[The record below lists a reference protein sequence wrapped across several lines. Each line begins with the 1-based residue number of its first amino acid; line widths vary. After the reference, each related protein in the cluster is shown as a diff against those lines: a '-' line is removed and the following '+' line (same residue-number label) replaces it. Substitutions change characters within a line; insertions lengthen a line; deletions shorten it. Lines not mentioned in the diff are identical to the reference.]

1 MTTGHN
7 RRYIPPSFLLVEA
20 IFYQDRP
27 PQYYETVK
35 IFECYSIMVSQSVI
49 LHHVPNHLNNLNR
62 GQLCI
67 WNRNNWDHLTI
78 RHPFMKLTSIGFKSI
93 FNICL
98 NQQMYIACHHRSSLS
113 STSVCWVSL
122 PSEALF
128 SILVLAPPPAS
139 TKVVAGTVKDL
150 MSKSANIRVVW
161 LWIWIMWPSRN
172 RWMVRM
178 VQKHISVFVGHF
190 LLVGPIPYSN

>member
-1 MTTGHN
+1 MLPNGTFEIFSPEIWAFGRPLWKLSQHTLATTNMTTGHN

-20 IFYQDRP
+20 IFCQDRP

-78 RHPFMKLTSIGFKSI
+78 THPFMKLTSIGFKAI

-98 NQQMYIACHHRSSLS
+98 NPQKYD
-113 STSVCWVSL
+113 VSW
-122 PSEALF
+122 PCC
-128 SILVLAPPPAS
+128 IP
-139 TKVVAGTVKDL
+139 T
-150 MSKSANIRVVW
+150 RVH
-161 LWIWIMWPSRN
+161 S
-172 RWMVRM
+172 
-178 VQKHISVFVGHF
+178 
-190 LLVGPIPYSN
+190 